1 MKASLFDPADFRT
14 ALTRL
19 PDVAAQENLTPPP
32 LTHVYVPLGHQRA
45 LSLDATLVVGMRG
58 AGKSLWTAVLQ
69 SDAHRTFVAAL
80 SGVTALD
87 QTVVRV
93 GFGLDESNR
102 KFPNPE
108 TLAQL
113 QKDGDIAVSIW
124 KTVVLL
130 NAREAVSSAVAQRR
144 IDWQKEV
151 AKVAADPERADHEL
165 AEIESELG
173 ARGKVLLILFD
184 ALDRLG
190 TGWPEVRPL
199 LTGALRFA
207 LSCRSRRAIRLKFF
221 LRPDMEE
228 DAEIWKFPDS
238 SKLRHGKV
246 ELEWR
251 TVDLYALALTYL
263 ANDEHVGA
271 AFRRSVLKMTH
282 SRWATRDG
290 VYPVPRTL
298 LQDETSLRKII
309 EAIAGPWMGHNH
321 RRGFTY
327 TWIPTHLADA
337 AGRMSPRSLLLA
349 LKRAAEASGQRFA
362 DHEYALHFQAIQ
374 EGVAA
379 ASSIRIEEIK
389 EDYPWVEPLLEAARG
404 ISVPC
409 SPDDL
414 MELWTSDRL
423 RDVRSAGAKLAPRR
437 FTTDVNRKN
446 TRPALVDDL
455 VELAV
460 LYRTEDERLNMPDI
474 FRVGFGIK
482 RKGGVKPPK

>member
-1 MKASLFDPADFRT
+1 MKARPFDPTATRR

-19 PDVAAQENLTPPP
+19 PDVAAQEDLNPPP

-45 LSLDATLVVGMRG
+45 LSLDATLVIGMRG

-69 SDAHRTFVAAL
+69 SEQHRRFVAAL
-80 SGVTALD
+80 ANVKSLERT
-87 QTVVRV
+87 TVRV
-93 GFGLDESNR
+93 GFGLDESNTR
-102 KFPNPE
+102 FPNAT
-108 TLAQL
+108 TLAAL
-113 QKDGDIAVSIW
+113 QEDGVDPAVIW
-124 KTVVLL
+124 KTVVLV
-130 NAREAVSSAVAQRR
+130 NARAATSPSPMPSVDWAKAVALTVSKPQ
-144 IDWQKEV
+144 
-151 AKVAADPERADHEL
+151 AADSELSKLDSEL
-165 AEIESELG
+165 ASAG
-173 ARGKVLLILFD
+173 RVLLVVFD

-207 LSCRSRRAIRLKFF
+207 LACRSRRAIRLKFF

-263 ANDEHVGA
+263 ANDPESGA
-271 AFRRSVLKMTH
+271 AFRREAAQFTSA
-282 SRWATRDG
+282 RWAKTDG
-290 VYPVPRTL
+290 IYPVPRAL
-298 LQDETSLRKII
+298 LDDEAALRAII
-309 EAIAGPWMGHNH
+309 EGIAGPWMGISKK
-321 RRGFTY
+321 RGFTY

-337 AGRMSPRSLLLA
+337 VGRMSPRSLLLA
-349 LKRAAEASGQRFA
+349 LKRAAEASEERFA
-362 DHEYALHFQAIQ
+362 DHAYALHFQAIQ

-379 ASSIRIEEIK
+379 ASLIRIEEIK

-409 SPDDL
+409 LPSDL
-414 MELWTSDRL
+414 TDLWTSDQL
-423 RDVRSAGAKLAPRR
+423 DEVRTAGAKLAPRR
-437 FTTDVNRKN
+437 FTTDINRKN
-446 TRPALVDDL
+446 TKPALVDDL

-460 LYRTEDERLNMPDI
+460 LYRTEDSRLNMPDI